1 MSASPPPA
9 TSPGTPRTFTGEG
22 YGRKEAGKYFVPGTE
37 AEWKDL
43 AATVGKYVR
52 KHGVVAPLPLSGLR
66 AHAAALVAES
76 GLPPKYNE
84 FMMILLNNEIWGDIV
99 ASIPPGR
106 RTLLLPPCLRAS
118 GTCQAQFDELG
129 LLCERCGAC
138 EIGRLSDE
146 AEALGYAVIVA
157 EGTSIVADLIRKGM
171 VDAVIGVS
179 CMPSLERTFPH
190 IFDKAVPGLAIP
202 LTKEGCQDTS
212 VCTHWVR
219 QALNRKPVPG
229 MRPFLDLKK
238 LHTDIQD
245 WFAQADLK
253 ALLGAGDAT
262 TESVSLTWFAKAGKR
277 WRPFLAASVFE
288 ALRPDPGA
296 PLPDPVRRVAVALEC
311 IHKASLIY
319 DDVQDKDEQRY
330 GEETVHQT
338 EGVPVALTASLYL
351 LGQGYRLIADS
362 GFAPETCAEMLRLA
376 THGHCDLC
384 LGQGA
389 ELCWMR
395 DPKPLTPEQVLDIF
409 RWKTAPSFEVVLR
422 LGAMC
427 ASADAET
434 HKVLREYSLAVGIAY
449 QIADDLDDFRDGA
462 DVDDIKSARP
472 SIVVASAHANAPEPD
487 HTRIAEAWYGTARHG
502 SSREIRD
509 MVLRNGGDEGA
520 RKALETYK
528 SLAIDA
534 IQPLRNRDLK
544 LLLHRI
550 VAMIFDRKG

>member
-1 MSASPPPA
+1 MTAPSPSVAPSPPHA
-9 TSPGTPRTFTGEG
+9 AFRGEQ
-22 YGRKEAGKYFVPGTE
+22 YGRSEAGKYFVPGTE
-37 AEWKDL
+37 EEWNSL
-43 AATVGKYVR
+43 ADTVRRYVES
-52 KHGVVAPLPLSGLR
+52 HGVIAPLPLSILR
-66 AHAAALVAES
+66 THAASLAAAA
-76 GLPPKYNE
+76 GLSKKYHE
-84 FMMILLNNEIWGDIV
+84 FLMILLNNEVWGDIV

-118 GTCQAQFDELG
+118 GKCQAQFDELG
-129 LLCERCGAC
+129 LLCERCGSC

-146 AEALGYAVIVA
+146 AESLGYAVIVA

-171 VDAVIGVS
+171 IDAVIGVS

-202 LTKEGCQDTS
+202 LMKEGCQDTN
-212 VCTHWVR
+212 VCTAWVR
-219 QALNRKPVPG
+219 KALHRSATPG

-238 LHTDIQD
+238 LHSDIQD
-245 WFAQADLK
+245 WFAQTDLK
-253 ALLGAGDAT
+253 AILKAGDSK
-262 TESVSLTWFAKAGKR
+262 TETVSLEWFAKAGKR
-277 WRPFLAASVFE
+277 WRPFLATAVYE
-288 ALRPDPGA
+288 ALRADPGA
-296 PLPDPVRRVAVALEC
+296 PLPEPVRRVAIALEC

-319 DDVQDKDEQRY
+319 DDVQDNDEQRY

-362 GFAPETCAEMLRLA
+362 GFDPTIRTAMLQLA
-376 THGHCDLC
+376 TKGHCDLC

-395 DPKPLTPEQVLDIF
+395 DPKPLTPDQVLDIF

-427 ASADAET
+427 ADTDVET
-434 HKVLREYSLAVGIAY
+434 HKVLSDYSLAIGIAY
-449 QIADDLDDFRDGA
+449 QIADDLDDFKEGA

-472 SIVVASAHANAPEPD
+472 SIVVASAHAKAPEPD
-487 HTRIAEAWYGTARHG
+487 RTRIAEAWYGSTRHG
-502 SSREIRD
+502 ASREIRD
-509 MVLRNGGDEGA
+509 LILRHDGDEGA
-520 RKALETYK
+520 RETMERFK
-528 SLAIDA
+528 TQAIAA

-550 VAMIFDRKG
+550 VAMVFDAKG